1 MLAPVWFHEKRKS
14 PLYQGRRT
22 HLTTMVRLPTVPKM
36 STVGNTL
43 ATFPVCLWLTGLP
56 ASGKTTL
63 SEALEKALKQDGL
76 SVVVLDGD
84 CIRAALS
91 PQLGYSRVDRHANV
105 VRIAHLAVESLSHAD
120 VVIVAAVSPYRDA
133 RDEARAIVGAAG
145 IFLEVHVDTPVET
158 CIRRDPKGLYAKA
171 LAGEIV
177 GFTGVD
183 GTYERPRDP
192 EVHVSRE
199 PMGMDEAVACVL
211 AKLSPVLRSAESEW
225 SISVIGNHGSCS
237 PVWGEAQAGLQSP

>member
-1 MLAPVWFHEKRKS
+1 
-14 PLYQGRRT
+14 
-22 HLTTMVRLPTVPKM
+22 M

-43 ATFPVCLWLTGLP
+43 ATSPVCLWLTGLP

-84 CIRAALS
+84 RIRAALS

-120 VVIVAAVSPYRDA
+120 VVIVAAVSPHREA

-145 IFLEVHVDTPVET
+145 IFLEVHVDTSVET

-177 GFTGVD
+177 DFTGVD
-183 GTYERPRDP
+183 GCYEPPGAP
-192 EVHVSRE
+192 EVHVDTNRLGVDASIDFMLSEIRVVMTSGAQE
-199 PMGMDEAVACVL
+199 TVCRAADTGSPLLPIWGL
-211 AKLSPVLRSAESEW
+211 AATS
-225 SISVIGNHGSCS
+225 
-237 PVWGEAQAGLQSP
+237 